1 MSTMQK
7 PGFVNDAES
16 QDPLLGYGFEI
27 KNEQLGIQ
35 CFGSPHEV
43 MNEVALHG
51 LSFDAFANHPA
62 TSIGARKVYKSEP
75 ELAFSGGPHAEAILD
90 LMTALDAH
98 DFEAAEKILNRH
110 PELVRDREEAIAVP
124 ILGAIVARDVAVV
137 RFLAERVG
145 LNVASHFGMAPLH
158 WAAVLGDAEIT
169 RLLVE
174 SGAERTTY
182 SWFLVTPAELALL
195 NGWESIAVMIA
206 EELPLGPEEPN
217 ARTVLERMRR
227 GLV

>member
-1 MSTMQK
+1 MQK
-7 PGFVNDAES
+7 PGFVNDAEF
-16 QDPLLGYGFEI
+16 QAPFVGYGFEI

-35 CFGSPHEV
+35 GFGSPREV

-51 LSFDAFANHPA
+51 LSFDVFADHPA

-75 ELAFSGGPHAEAILD
+75 ELAFSGGPHAEAILE

-98 DFEAAEKILNRH
+98 DFEAAENVLAHHSKLAR
-110 PELVRDREEAIAVP
+110 EREESIAVP
-124 ILGAIVARDVAVV
+124 VLGAIAARDVAVA
-137 RFLAERVG
+137 RFLAERRVG
-145 LNVASHFGMAPLH
+145 LDVASHFGMTPLH
-158 WAAVLGDAEIT
+158 WAAAMGVAEIT

-174 SGAERTTY
+174 SGAERTSY

-195 NGWESIAVMIA
+195 NGWGSIAAMIA
-206 EELPLGPEEPN
+206 EGLPLGPEKPN
-217 ARTVLERMRR
+217 ARVILGRMRR